1 MCYIFQANNQK
12 KVFMPKRGQI
22 SDGHI
27 VPYGTFTQADSELR
41 HAYYYYG
48 YRRDEDMPALPCS
61 LPELAEE
68 ICPEEEMFKKEMV
81 QLIDDQL
88 KTLHPRYAK
97 VLRMRHGIDTG
108 IDHTLEEVGRAFD
121 LTRERI
127 RQMEGKGMRLLKEPH
142 RRLKD
147 LARPEEYKTS
157 ARRKRDQDEL
167 QKKWVEEQ
175 EKQDRYIHAA
185 RYMPTKKKELWDELK
200 PALEDAEWMRDLKY
214 NKPDMYQEL
223 KDLVRYLWDDSA
235 ERVWN
240 TYTRKEH
247 HE

>member
-1 MCYIFQANNQK
+1 
-12 KVFMPKRGQI
+12 MPKRGQI
-22 SDGHI
+22 NDGHT

-41 HAYYYYG
+41 HAYYFYG

-68 ICPEEEMFKKEMV
+68 ICPEEEMFKKELV
-81 QLIDDQL
+81 QIVQDAVSSLS
-88 KTLHPRYAK
+88 PRVAK
-97 VLRMRHGIDTG
+97 VLRMRFGIDMNT
-108 IDHTLEEVGRAFD
+108 DYSLEEVSRSFGV
-121 LTRERI
+121 TKERI
-127 RQMEGKGMRLLKEPH
+127 RQIQLKGMRLLKHPDKE
-142 RRLKD
+142 LKCV
-147 LARPEEYKTS
+147 ACPEEYKNG
-157 ARRKRDQDEL
+157 ARLKRDLDEL
-167 QKKWVEEQ
+167 RWQWEA
-175 EKQDRYIHAA
+175 EKHKEDRYLLAA
-185 RYMPTKKKELWDELK
+185 MHMPTKKKELWDELK
-200 PALEDAEWMRDLKY
+200 PALKDAEWMSDLKY